1 MYAAIHSGRG
11 KGNIAPWRRK
21 EMGRAVWTEKRGAVV
36 EDKRGKKRFFFL
48 LPTNIWWYRMFGPPL
63 IRCQSR
69 EGQRTDGGGGTY
81 KCHVGFCASSSRVCD
96 THNPFHICAVCWLSC
111 GNTRRMLFAVW
122 KAGESNRLWFFLYI
136 FFTPPLTLNPKKL
149 LSMELKSW
157 HAVNMIRTC
166 SHSLWKLSGV
176 FV

>member
-1 MYAAIHSGRG
+1 MPRSTRG
-11 KGNIAPWRRK
+11 GGK
-21 EMGRAVWTEKRGAVV
+21 ETSPPGGAKKWAEPFGQRNV
-36 EDKRGKKRFFFL
+36 ELWLKTKEEKKRFFFL